1 MTKNT
6 LLKSLILSTAAAAA
20 AVFVV
25 GRNTQTVQASESI
38 DDSWDIAGHG
48 QFEYPLAGNCPN
60 QVCKFIGGGYKCDDV
75 ESAQLCTNYGSTCA
89 TSVCH

>member
-60 QVCKFIGGGYKCDDV
+60 QVCQYTGGGYKCTGTD
-75 ESAQLCTNYGSTCA
+75 SSQLCTNYGSVCFD
-89 TSVCH
+89 SVCY